1 MVELMDASNVT
12 PDNIVRPAF
21 ENLPAEEQE
30 TFKNMMAQAQED
42 LKKRFLEG
50 FTMDRHKKITKEK
63 EVTLNALLPS
73 TSSPAP
79 NVSNP
84 KTAPYF
90 QSIKGYVDQGHI
102 QLSNQLEALKTSIDE
117 LVRAQG
123 KSTASTFPT
132 HEHSVES
139 IAPSPSAP
147 SGS

>member
-1 MVELMDASNVT
+1 MVELTDASNVT

-21 ENLPAEEQE
+21 KNLPAEEQE

-73 TSSPAP
+73 TSSPTP

-84 KTAPYF
+84 ETAPYF
-90 QSIKGYVDQGHI
+90 QSIKGYIDQGHN
-102 QLSNQLEALKTSIDE
+102 QLSNQLEALETSIDG

-123 KSTASTFPT
+123 KSTASTFPS